1 MGSLQCLHI
10 LDLLAEFKAGG
21 KKSREGNGWNM
32 SGAII
37 TGARERTEE
46 GKEGEPP
53 HVRSLPTF
61 QPWLRLCNVLP
72 LLCPAKLMLF
82 LYLAS

>member
-10 LDLLAEFKAGG
+10 DLLAEVKAEG

-37 TGARERTEE
+37 AGTRERTEE

-53 HVRSLPTF
+53 HVRSLLTF